1 MKAGERLR
9 LRFVFGS
16 LGVVPV
22 FLGGWLGWVQV
33 AQAGQI
39 VRDGKP
45 PLPLVADTAD
55 RQALGSEVVPRPRG
69 TIVDRNGAAL
79 AVDCEGYDVRARIVV
94 PNKEGKTCEG
104 LRAWIGEL
112 AGDFARAMAADP
124 DLADRGEALR
134 EHRAQFD
141 ELLEKNFK
149 LDRLPATGPV
159 PEGQPR
165 VVDVRIAGGVDV
177 LAVVD
182 ALREIGERRG
192 SVTMHFL
199 RSWHRAY
206 PERKFTYGLVG
217 HVDSR
222 WQVAENGVPQITTF
236 GVCGL
241 ESLAALQPDVAASR
255 DFLRDGKGQ
264 TYFKAPLESASRPNV
279 LHSTI
284 DIDLQRCAVRE
295 LATQAEAGAREG
307 TVTIPAW
314 GALVLVE
321 VATGDVLAAASW
333 HRDAKKPEA
342 SAFTPYQSLYEPG
355 SIVKPLV
362 FAYALE
368 AGALDWS
375 HEFDCAAG
383 SAEYRERIGAVAG
396 SRVVRDDH
404 ACSVLTPHGILMNSS
419 NIGATYVGLQLERE
433 QWQDYMRFFGFGE
446 SLRLHMPHERRGGT
460 DSRSFDPSIPLR
472 SFKRNSAISFSFGY
486 EMQVTAMHIARAYLR
501 LFRGASADLRLCR
514 GVEVGGQWLEA
525 PSYRQTAS
533 RFRPEVVDAVRAAMV
548 DVVSADPHATG
559 TYLHARMLK
568 EEGIDLHGVVAG
580 KTGTAASKIGIPG
593 RGKVES
599 RNASFVGF
607 LPVEQ
612 PRWLAVCVLQKDDS
626 ARFYGGSYAAPPAV
640 RLLLQCQN
648 LEQRR
653 VLQREP
659 QSAFDGSGGQ
669 TRTAIGSP
677 GIQAEASGFGDKR
690 R

>member
-1 MKAGERLR
+1 MKAGEQFR

-39 VRDGKP
+39 TRDGKP
-45 PLPLVADTAD
+45 PLPLVAATAD

-94 PNKEGKTCEG
+94 PVKEGKTCET

-112 AGDFARAMAADP
+112 AGEFARAMVADP

-134 EHRAQFD
+134 EHRAEF
-141 ELLEKNFK
+141 EKLLNTNFK
-149 LDRLPATGPV
+149 VDRLPATGPV

-192 SVTMHFL
+192 SVAMHFL

-206 PERKFTYGLVG
+206 PERQFTHGIVG

-222 WQVAENGVPQITTF
+222 WQLGENGVPQIATF

-241 ESLAALQPDVAASR
+241 ESLAALQPDAASSR
-255 DFLRDGKGQ
+255 DILRDGKGL

-295 LATQAEAGAREG
+295 LAAQAEAGAREG
-307 TVTIPAW
+307 TQTIPLW
-314 GALVLVE
+314 GSLVLIE
-321 VATGDVLAAASW
+321 MATGDVLAAASW

-342 SAFTPYQSLYEPG
+342 TAFTPYQSLYEPG

-375 HEFDCAAG
+375 HPFDCAPG
-383 SAEYRERIGAVAG
+383 SSDYRERIGAVAG

-404 ACSVLTPHGILMNSS
+404 SCSVLTPHGILVNSS

-433 QWQDYMRFFGFGE
+433 QWQDYMRYYGFGD

-460 DSRSFDPSIPLR
+460 DARSFDPTIPLR

-514 GVEVGGQWLEA
+514 GVEVDGQWLEA
-525 PSYRQTAS
+525 PTYSHSGAQ
-533 RFRPEVVDAVRAAMV
+533 FRPEVVDAVRAAMV
-548 DVVSADPHATG
+548 DVVSNDPHATG
-559 TYLHARMLK
+559 LHLHTRMLK
-568 EEGIDLHGVVAG
+568 EEGIDLHGIVAG

-599 RNASFVGF
+599 RNASFVGIMKAGDARQLQALRLACIQRDDLEF
-607 LPVEQ
+607 RLRYVGGLRQVRVEFREISIRSGEQ
-612 PRWLAVCVLQKDDS
+612 RVP
-626 ARFYGGSYAAPPAV
+626 AA
-640 RLLLQCQN
+640 RLLVVARL
-648 LEQRR
+648 
-653 VLQREP
+653 
-659 QSAFDGSGGQ
+659 
-669 TRTAIGSP
+669 
-677 GIQAEASGFGDKR
+677 K
-690 R
+690 